1 MSSRALRPKSRLLL
15 LCLGVFVSA
24 CAAPG
29 PEVGADPIRI
39 GVVVS
44 LSGGA
49 GEFGPSLLQA
59 AQLVER
65 EVAAAGGL
73 LGGRPVEIVFADDRT
88 EVDQAV
94 RVARQLIEEEGVVA
108 IIGPLI
114 SGATLAVAEVT
125 QAAQIPQISC
135 CATSEDLTA
144 AQPTDNRFLFR
155 TVPSDLL
162 QAQVSARYAADN
174 CQRLSI
180 LHLDDAYGNPFAASL
195 VSVFESLATGE
206 QSVSTPI
213 PFAPG
218 RANYAA
224 EVTQLAGENPDCIAL
239 IAFAEEGGFILR
251 DWSQLADAPDV
262 TWIGSD
268 GLKNDDFPAN
278 AGSAANVDGVVGTA
292 PISEPDSNAFNTFA
306 DNFRATYTDN
316 PGAFG
321 TQQYDA
327 MMVLVL
333 AIEHAGSTDG
343 AAIRDSLFQVSSD
356 PGEVFEPGE
365 LAGALEIIREGGAI
379 NYEGASGPVDFDA
392 QGNIVADYEIW
403 RFDAAMDGYVTQQV
417 VRASELQ

>member
-1 MSSRALRPKSRLLL
+1 MSSRALRRKSQRLLV
-15 LCLGVFVSA
+15 CLGVLISA

-29 PEVGADPIRI
+29 PEVGGEPILI

-73 LGGRPVEIVFADDRT
+73 LGGRPVEIIFADDRT
-88 EVDQAV
+88 DADQAV
-94 RVARQLIEEEGVVA
+94 RVAQELIDEGAVA

-114 SGATLAVAEVT
+114 SGATLAVGEVT

-135 CATSEDLTA
+135 CATSEDLSS
-144 AQPTDNRFLFR
+144 AQSTDERFLFR

-195 VSVFESLATGE
+195 VSVFESLATDE
-206 QSVSTPI
+206 QSVNTPI

-218 RANYAA
+218 RANYTA

-239 IAFAEEGGFILR
+239 IAFAQEGGFILR
-251 DWSQLADAPDV
+251 DWSQLPTPPDV

-292 PISEPDSNAFNTFA
+292 PISEPDTLAFNIFA
-306 DNFRATYTDN
+306 DNFRATYTDD

-327 MMVLVL
+327 MAVLML

-343 AAIRDSLFQVSSD
+343 AAIRDSLFEVSSD
-356 PGEVFEPGE
+356 PGEVFGPG
-365 LAGALEIIREGGAI
+365 AMASALEIIREGGAI

-403 RFDAAMDGYVTQQV
+403 RFDAAMDGYVTDLV

>member
-1 MSSRALRPKSRLLL
+1 MSSRAQRPKSQLRL
-15 LCLGVFVSA
+15 LCLGILVSA

-29 PEVGADPIRI
+29 PEVGADAIRI

-49 GEFGPSLLQA
+49 GDFGPSLLQA

-65 EVAAAGGL
+65 EVNSAGGL

-88 EVDQAV
+88 DPDQAV
-94 RVARQLIEEEGVVA
+94 RVTRQLLEDGAVA
-108 IIGPLI
+108 IIGPLT
-114 SGATLAVAEVT
+114 SGATLAVAAVT
-125 QAAQIPQISC
+125 QQAQVPQISC
-135 CATSEDLTA
+135 CATSEDLSA

-162 QAQVSARYAADN
+162 QAQVTARYAAAN
-174 CQRLSI
+174 CQTLSI

-195 VSVFESLATGE
+195 VAAFEDLATDE
-206 QSVSTPI
+206 QRVNAPI
-213 PFAPG
+213 PFVQG
-218 RANYAA
+218 RASYTA

-251 DWSQLADAPDV
+251 DWSQLTAAPDV

-278 AGSAANVDGVVGTA
+278 AGSPANVDGVVGTA
-292 PISEPDSNAFNTFA
+292 PINEPMDVAFNTFA
-306 DNFRATYTDN
+306 ANFRATYTDD

-321 TQQYDA
+321 AQQYDA
-327 MMVLVL
+327 MTVLLL
-333 AIEHAGSTDG
+333 AIERAGSTEG
-343 AAIRDSLFQVSSD
+343 VAIRDALFDVSSD
-356 PGEVFEPGE
+356 PGRVFRPGDM
-365 LAGALEIIREGGAI
+365 ARALQIIREGGAI
-379 NYEGASGPVDFDA
+379 NYTGASGPVDFDP

-403 RFDAAMDGYVTQQV
+403 RFDASINGYVTDQV
-417 VRASELQ
+417 VLASELQ